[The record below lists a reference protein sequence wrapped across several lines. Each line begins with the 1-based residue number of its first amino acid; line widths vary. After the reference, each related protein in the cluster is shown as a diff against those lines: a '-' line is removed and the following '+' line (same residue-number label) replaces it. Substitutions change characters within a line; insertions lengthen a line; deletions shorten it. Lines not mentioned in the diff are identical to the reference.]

1 MTLELDDLTHR
12 YGDELAVD
20 GVSLGLEAGELVAVL
35 GPSGCGKTTIVQAIA
50 GHIRPSGGRVRLR
63 GEDVTDDPPECRRVG
78 IVFQH
83 STLFPHLTVEENVEY
98 GLKARDVPPG
108 RREETVTRF
117 LELVELPEQREAY
130 PRELSGGQKRRVE
143 LARALAPEPDVLLLD
158 EPLSALDR
166 GLRVGLREEIDRI
179 QSETGVTTLLVTHDQ
194 EEAMSLADR
203 LVVMDDGRVAGIGP
217 PRELYESPPTP
228 FVSSFLGRSNAFSA
242 TATAGS
248 PPTLEV
254 GGAIARLPEGVEPGP
269 VPGGV
274 DCHVRPED
282 VSLTVGVSDGSGD
295 GADDRHPVDDVLS
308 LPGVV
313 RRVADVGRRYDV
325 TVELETGAQLVA
337 ERAAR
342 PPSSGAQIEVRIRPA
357 DVAVFDPETDRG

>member
-1 MTLELDDLTHR
+1 MILELDDLTHR

-20 GVSLGLEAGELVAVL
+20 GVSIGVGAGELVAVL
-35 GPSGCGKTTIVQAIA
+35 GPSGCGKTTIVQAVA
-50 GHIRPSGGRVRLR
+50 GHVQPSGGRIRLR
-63 GEDVTDDPPECRRVG
+63 GADVTDDPPEARQVG

-108 RREETVTRF
+108 HREEVVTRF
-117 LELVELPEQREAY
+117 LELVDLPEQREAY
-130 PRELSGGQKRRVE
+130 PSELSGGQKRRVE

-166 GLRVGLREEIDRI
+166 SLRVGLREEIARI
-179 QSETGVTTLLVTHDQ
+179 QAETGVTTLLVTHDQ

-228 FVSSFLGRSNAFSA
+228 FVASFLGRSNALSA
-242 TATAGS
+242 TLADGT
-248 PPTLEV
+248 PPTIEI
-254 GGAIARLPEGVEPGP
+254 GGESARLPEGCEPGT
-269 VPGGV
+269 VTGTV

-282 VSLTVGVSDGSGD
+282 VTMTVGVTDGSGD
-295 GADDRHPVDDVLS
+295 EDDVLS
-308 LPGVV
+308 LQGVV

-325 TVELETGAQLVA
+325 TVELETGAELVA

-342 PPSSGAQIEVRIRPA
+342 PPERGTRVEVRIRPA
-357 DVAVFDPETDRG
+357 DVAVFDSENERV